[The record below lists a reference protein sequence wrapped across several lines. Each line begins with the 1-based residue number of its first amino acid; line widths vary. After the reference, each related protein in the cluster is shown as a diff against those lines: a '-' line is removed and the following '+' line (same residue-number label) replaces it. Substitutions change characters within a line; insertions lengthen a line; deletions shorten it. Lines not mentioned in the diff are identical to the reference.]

1 MKKAKAKNNW
11 RKTIKNKICA
21 GLFLMI
27 GLIPIW
33 IEGDGTLMLLML
45 IFAISLLFAKENY
58 ID

>member
-11 RKTIKNKICA
+11 RKTINNKIYA
-21 GLFLMI
+21 GLFIVI

>member
-1 MKKAKAKNNW
+1 MKKAKTKNNW
-11 RKTIKNKICA
+11 RKTIKNKIYA
-21 GLFLMI
+21 GLFLLI